1 MTITNQE
8 DIEILI
14 YAMSR
19 YVDDI
24 RNDLEAG
31 FIPIS
36 KNILKD
42 NLKVSE
48 QLLKKLRKEIQ
59 SRAS

>member
-1 MTITNQE
+1 MQITKQE
-8 DIEILI
+8 DIEILTH
-14 YAMSR
+14 AMSR

-31 FIPIS
+31 YIPIS

-42 NLKVSE
+42 DLKNSE
-48 QLLKKLRKEIQ
+48 RILKRLRKEIQ